1 MEPVSEGFTFGYNVT
16 PRQAVKKEKNNFILS
31 VHAYNCTQTA
41 PKRFPRVFTRKTDVF
56 FRLVHMYACT
66 DDFHFIPSFILKKG
80 GAQMKNMIMIMRRH
94 TGIVRGKTG
103 NTLTKR
109 EVPAIA

>member
-1 MEPVSEGFTFGYNVT
+1 MT
-16 PRQAVKKEKNNFILS
+16 
-31 VHAYNCTQTA
+31 
-41 PKRFPRVFTRKTDVF
+41 
-56 FRLVHMYACT
+56 
-66 DDFHFIPSFILKKG
+66 
-80 GAQMKNMIMIMRRH
+80 NMIMIMRRH

>member
-1 MEPVSEGFTFGYNVT
+1 MNEEFIFGYNVT
-16 PRQAVKKEKNNFILS
+16 PRQALKIVQNNFILS
-31 VHAYNCTQTA
+31 VHAYNRTQTA

-56 FRLVHMYACT
+56 LRRVHMYACT

-80 GAQMKNMIMIMRRH
+80 GTRMKTMMFMRRH
-94 TGIVRGKTG
+94 TGIARWKTG
-103 NTLTKR
+103 NNLTG

>member
-1 MEPVSEGFTFGYNVT
+1 M
-16 PRQAVKKEKNNFILS
+16 KKVQNNFILS
-31 VHAYNCTQTA
+31 VHAYNRTQTA

-56 FRLVHMYACT
+56 LRLVHMYACT

-80 GAQMKNMIMIMRRH
+80 GTQMKTMMIMRCN
-94 TGIVRGKTG
+94 TGIDRENTG

>member
-1 MEPVSEGFTFGYNVT
+1 M
-16 PRQAVKKEKNNFILS
+16 KKVQNNFILS
-31 VHAYNCTQTA
+31 VRAYNRTQTA

-56 FRLVHMYACT
+56 LRLVHMYACT

-80 GAQMKNMIMIMRRH
+80 GTQMKNMMIMRRH
-94 TGIVRGKTG
+94 TGIDRGKTG
-103 NTLTKR
+103 NTLTR

>member
-1 MEPVSEGFTFGYNVT
+1 
-16 PRQAVKKEKNNFILS
+16 
-31 VHAYNCTQTA
+31 
-41 PKRFPRVFTRKTDVF
+41 
-56 FRLVHMYACT
+56 
-66 DDFHFIPSFILKKG
+66 
-80 GAQMKNMIMIMRRH
+80 MKNMMIMRRH